1 MICASKTLALAAVT
15 CLAAACGGT
24 PERPVEDLARAE
36 AGIRQAEQG
45 GAERYGAME
54 LQSAR
59 DKLERARAAA
69 DDEEMAEAERLAEE
83 AALDAD
89 LAAAKTRSRKAEAA
103 VRQVEDSIAMLREE
117 IARGRRVEG
126 EMP

>member
-1 MICASKTLALAAVT
+1 MICAPKTLTLAAVA
-15 CLAAACGGT
+15 CLAAACGST

-54 LQSAR
+54 LQGAR
-59 DKLERARAAA
+59 DKLERARTAA
-69 DDEEMAEAERLAEE
+69 DDGEMAEAERLAEE

-89 LAAAKTRSRKAEAA
+89 LAAAKTRSRKAQVA

-117 IARGRRVEG
+117 IQRGRTQPG